1 MIGCGDAFSSIK
13 VGFLEIMLV
22 SVGVRTNVGAW
33 NCDQWWWIG
42 YADGCGYAGGC
53 SFEGT
58 KVGLLSHAIR
68 EHTSFIFYIGAC
80 IVIGYGDYSMEHAIT
95 R

>member
-1 MIGCGDAFSSIK
+1 MLVLIDCDNFLNTDYSGIFMIGCGDGFSSIK

-33 NCDQWWWIG
+33 
-42 YADGCGYAGGC
+42 
-53 SFEGT
+53 
-58 KVGLLSHAIR
+58 
-68 EHTSFIFYIGAC
+68 

-95 R
+95 L